1 MKHILLFFALTFLGI
16 ASIHAQNDTLRV
28 LSVAN
33 SFGVDAVEQNLHEI
47 ALADSHV
54 LIIGNLYI
62 GGCSLERHYNN
73 AVSGEKAYS
82 YRKISADGTFT
93 TVENASLPQAFA
105 DEPWDVV
112 VFQQVSQYSGKV
124 ETYEPYLGK
133 LLQYATQHSPN
144 GVRLYLHQT
153 WAYSKDSTHPNFP
166 DYNCNQEFMYR
177 ELCKAYKSMADKY
190 HLGVIPSGTAV
201 QNARKTYL
209 GDTLTR
215 DGFHLSY
222 GLGRYLAAATYYAAL
237 YQTKVS
243 GNGWMP
249 PQLDP
254 REVETARRC
263 ADAAV
268 RKPFA
273 TSCMCRDYRR

>member
-1 MKHILLFFALTFLGI
+1 MKRFLLSLAIVAGV
-16 ASIHAQNDTLRV
+16 SAQAQPDTLRV

-47 ALADSHV
+47 ALADGHV
-54 LIIGNLYI
+54 LVIGNLYI
-62 GGCSLERHYNN
+62 GGCSLERHYGN
-73 AVSGEKAYS
+73 AVSGEPAYS
-82 YRKISADGTFT
+82 YRKISADGSFT
-93 TVENASLPQAFA
+93 TREETSLPWAFA
-105 DEPWDVV
+105 DEAWDVV
-112 VFQQVSQYSGKV
+112 VFQQVSQYSGKPD
-124 ETYEPYLGK
+124 TYEPYLGF
-133 LLQYATQHSPN
+133 LLDYARERCPK

-153 WAYSKDSTHPNFP
+153 WAYAKDSTHPNFP
-166 DYNCNQEFMYR
+166 DYGCDQMRMYR
-177 ELCKAYKSMADKY
+177 ELCQAYSAMARKY
-190 HLGVIPSGTAV
+190 GLGVIPSGTAI

-237 YQTKVS
+237 YGTKVS

-273 TSCMCRDYRR
+273 TSCMCMDYRR